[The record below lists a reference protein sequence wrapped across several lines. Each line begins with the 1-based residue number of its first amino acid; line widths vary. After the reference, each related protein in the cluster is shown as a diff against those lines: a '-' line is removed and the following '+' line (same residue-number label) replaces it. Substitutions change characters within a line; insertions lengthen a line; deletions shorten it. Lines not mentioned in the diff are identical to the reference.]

1 MPLQGVNLA
10 ASKVRGLGQRPKPGD
25 CFLCGKEGPFK
36 WECPKAQTPAP
47 RPCPICQEDH
57 WKMKVLGVNLSSPG
71 SRLME
76 AGPVHIG
83 SCPHTTQEPQVS
95 LNVGGQPIHFLLDM
109 GATFSVL
116 LSNPGPPSNKSATI
130 RGISGKPVTK
140 FSTQPFVVTGG
151 PFSSLRLF

>member
-1 MPLQGVNLA
+1 MVLQGVNLG
-10 ASKVRGLGQRPKPGD
+10 ASKGRGLGQRPKPGD

-83 SCPHTTQEPQVS
+83 SCPHHHPGAPGDSKCRRTAYQLPCGYGS
-95 LNVGGQPIHFLLDM
+95 HLFDPPLQPWVPFKYICYYSWCFWQAVYKILCNLL
-109 GATFSVL
+109 
-116 LSNPGPPSNKSATI
+116 
-130 RGISGKPVTK
+130 
-140 FSTQPFVVTGG
+140 VVTGSL
-151 PFSSLRLF
+151 FSSLMPF